1 MWRCSLAFLVP
12 LRVFQ
17 QGFPIEIWYRGNRWR
32 SKLALLVRET
42 ICGLKKIEVQR
53 HKIKRRR
60 GLSDES
66 MEDELWE
73 LFFFNPRDLLFLDWA
88 CAIFLFSISE
98 PICDKL
104 VLNRNKWCH
113 FPSQNVCVCHSTA
126 SFMIHPLSFLSL
138 FCNVPPH
145 PPTLPNMFCVFVFVL
160 CASCCVLM
168 SDGVVG
174 VPYMCFRSAL
184 LQSLVLFTVNKRQL
198 PGSKLMGYFKF
209 MENKLQS
216 AVFNDHYNFKI
227 EWSNFEWRINS

>member
-138 FCNVPPH
+138 FCNVPPPPPH
-145 PPTLPNMFCVFVFVL
+145 PSQYVL
-160 CASCCVLM
+160 CLCLCSLCI
-168 SDGVVG
+168 
-174 VPYMCFRSAL
+174 L
-184 LQSLVLFTVNKRQL
+184 LCSYVWWGCWGSIYVFQKR
-198 PGSKLMGYFKF
+198 PPPISGFIYS
-209 MENKLQS
+209 
-216 AVFNDHYNFKI
+216 
-227 EWSNFEWRINS
+227 